1 MKRTTDRQHRLPDGR
16 MIGFTEFGVADGAPL
31 FYCHGL
37 PASRLE
43 GRLFDAA
50 AIRNRVCLIAIDRP
64 GFGLS
69 DPKEQFQLAGW
80 PEDLA
85 NLADALGIP
94 RFSVLGVSAGGPYAL
109 ACGRKMPE
117 RVQRVGVVCG
127 LGPVYDPA
135 VLGEMKL
142 ASRISFSMAQ
152 RAPWLL
158 RIIYNPLTVRY
169 IRRHPK
175 VLFTILGSG
184 ACSADRLVF
193 ERKGVREILCASWC
207 EALSGGAGGPLSE
220 LQRFIVP
227 WGFTPSAIEVP
238 VHLWHGNDDTVVPVS
253 HGHRYAESIKD
264 VRSRFPAGEGHFSV
278 PIRYADEIVRTM
290 VSEEAV
296 RE

>member
-1 MKRTTDRQHRLPDGR
+1 MKRPTDRQHRLPDGR
-16 MIGFTEFGVADGAPL
+16 MIGFTEFGVADGVPL

-43 GRLFDAA
+43 GRLFDTAA
-50 AIRNRVCLIAIDRP
+50 NRNRARLIAVDRP

-69 DPKEQFQLAGW
+69 DANASFQLADW
-80 PEDLA
+80 PDDVA
-85 NLADALGIP
+85 SLADALGIS
-94 RFSVLGVSAGGPYAL
+94 RFSVLGVFAGGPYAL
-109 ACGRKMPE
+109 ACGWKLPE
-117 RVQRVGVVCG
+117 RIQRIGVVCG
-127 LGPVYDPA
+127 LGPVYDPP
-135 VLGEMKL
+135 VLGEMKM

-169 IRRHPK
+169 LRSHPE

-184 ACSADRLVF
+184 ACSADRLLF
-193 ERKGVREILCASWC
+193 ERTDVREMLFASWR
-207 EALSGGAGGPLSE
+207 EALRGGAEGPLSE

-227 WGFTPSAIEVP
+227 WGFDSSTIEVV

-253 HGHRYAESIKD
+253 HGHRYARSIKT
-264 VRSRFPAGEGHFSV
+264 VRSRFPAGEGHFSL

-290 VSEEAV
+290 AAEEAA
-296 RE
+296 RQ